1 MSQFTFPVASIA
13 VDSFDNNL
21 EHRFPERRMKT
32 RELTETNVSVARA
45 TKESLRVRY
54 AELLRLR
61 EKVER
66 LETGNEHR
74 AVL

>member
-1 MSQFTFPVASIA
+1 V
-13 VDSFDNNL
+13 
-21 EHRFPERRMKT
+21 KT
-32 RELTETNVSVARA
+32 REVTETNVSVARV

-66 LETGNEHR
+66 LATGNQHR
-74 AVL
+74 AVEPGDGSPRQ

>member
-1 MSQFTFPVASIA
+1 V
-13 VDSFDNNL
+13 
-21 EHRFPERRMKT
+21 KT

-66 LETGNEHR
+66 LATGNQHR
-74 AVL
+74 AVEPGNGSPRQ

>member
-1 MSQFTFPVASIA
+1 
-13 VDSFDNNL
+13 
-21 EHRFPERRMKT
+21 MKT
-32 RELTETNVSVARA
+32 GELTETNASVARA